1 MALVLIK
8 RNSECQKKIYAGL
21 PLPTFVGVRLFGVC
35 GFFLQ
40 RNTLIFVLEV
50 DITKIFKLFLAGKGR
65 NFNVLLR
72 SIMVLKFNLFTS

>member
-8 RNSECQKKIYAGL
+8 RNSECQNKIYAGL
-21 PLPTFVGVRLFGVC
+21 PLPTFVGVRLFGSVVI
-35 GFFLQ
+35 LQ